1 MNNTLLFG
9 YDKQQI
15 KDEQT
20 FSIYELPLANTLL
33 LSSMGCGELHFMTEN
48 IKYQKNANM
57 IILDTGDQ
65 LFSET
70 YDTLIEKGYSVLHID
85 YDNGISKTEKI
96 INPFAYSASYMDI
109 TDFAETICNYNGIQ
123 DPCLKETEKQMIV
136 DYLMSYREEHN
147 LSKFTI
153 STMYR
158 DAVSSFSGK
167 YIGENVSI
175 AEESAVRDIVFA
187 LEPYKDM
194 GYDRPLLDM
203 SSLFSKEKVALF
215 LEVGMEHRVP
225 NMIYAIMLN
234 QIIKQTMTIKTQS
247 DFIFFFPEAWGNIV
261 NKIPWFSR
269 MLVAERKC
277 NIALVLG
284 AQSVNQLSM
293 LVLQNMQY
301 FVANGPTNDRT
312 TAEYLSG
319 LCGVENVRTFKCERI
334 GKFPIPLLRRGLKER
349 RNVESYEFHRMPK
362 DECMVLNVRGH
373 IRLKKLPV
381 SFNCNYA

>member
-20 FSIYELPLANTLL
+20 FSIYEFPLANTLL

-65 LFSET
+65 LFSDT

-85 YDNGISKTEKI
+85 YDNGISKTEEI

-109 TDFAETICNYNGIQ
+109 TDFAEIICNYNGIQ

-158 DAVSSFSGK
+158 DAVSGFSGK

-247 DFIFFFPEAWGNIV
+247 DFIFFFPEVWGNIV
-261 NKIPWFSR
+261 SKIPWFSR

-312 TAEYLSG
+312 TAEYLSKRQIIRRS
-319 LCGVENVRTFKCERI
+319 LKSTPPIMSGV
-334 GKFPIPLLRRGLKER
+334 
-349 RNVESYEFHRMPK
+349 
-362 DECMVLNVRGH
+362 
-373 IRLKKLPV
+373 V
-381 SFNCNYA
+381 SGIHPEGYLTMA